1 MEKLIKRLRAR
12 SHTMTSLLKILI
24 VDDDPEWHEITHE
37 TLALSSRLHHESLLA
52 RNGEEALARY
62 QANPDLSCVI
72 LDTDLNLTHE
82 KGWLVYDQLRAAGYQ
97 GPVLARSAADN
108 CSEWQQ
114 RGVEFLSKSVS
125 AGSRMLER
133 TVCRLIEEYKRNASD
148 EENY

>member
-1 MEKLIKRLRAR
+1 
-12 SHTMTSLLKILI
+12 MTSLLKILI

-37 TLALSSRLHHESLLA
+37 TLALSSRLRHESLLA

-82 KGWLVYDQLRAAGYQ
+82 KGWQVHDTLRAAGYQ

-133 TVCRLIEEYKRNASD
+133 TVCRLIEEYRKNVSGSQ
-148 EENY
+148 